1 MAPSGLRCQ
10 IYFFNTNSRIQ
21 THNCSKKRDSREQ
34 KKMGEHHQGQ
44 NHQPEPLLGVKSK
57 FDAEFR
63 RFSISTTKLSY
74 EEFERKVLQL

>member
-1 MAPSGLRCQ
+1 
-10 IYFFNTNSRIQ
+10 
-21 THNCSKKRDSREQ
+21 
-34 KKMGEHHQGQ
+34 MGEHNQGQQQ

-74 EEFERKVLQL
+74 EEFERKVFYSYNRLIISLRNWITRVNSHYGQFSRDYYSLKVF

>member
-1 MAPSGLRCQ
+1 
-10 IYFFNTNSRIQ
+10 
-21 THNCSKKRDSREQ
+21 
-34 KKMGEHHQGQ
+34 MGEHNQGQQQ

-74 EEFERKVLQL
+74 EEFERKVFYSYNRLKISIRNLGKFEVNFLGIIIVF

>member
-1 MAPSGLRCQ
+1 
-10 IYFFNTNSRIQ
+10 
-21 THNCSKKRDSREQ
+21 
-34 KKMGEHHQGQ
+34 MGEHNHGQQQ

-74 EEFERKVLQL
+74 EEFERKVCYSYNRLSVCEIRDNSNYGDFFRDYYSVF

>member
-1 MAPSGLRCQ
+1 
-10 IYFFNTNSRIQ
+10 
-21 THNCSKKRDSREQ
+21 
-34 KKMGEHHQGQ
+34 MGEHHQGQ

-74 EEFERKVLQL
+74 EEFERKVLYIYNRLILRLISERKG

>member
-10 IYFFNTNSRIQ
+10 IYFFNTNYPEFRLI
-21 THNCSKKRDSREQ
+21 TVQ
-34 KKMGEHHQGQ
+34 KNEILELENRKMGESGQ

-74 EEFERKVLQL
+74 EEFERKVLHL

>member
-1 MAPSGLRCQ
+1 
-10 IYFFNTNSRIQ
+10 
-21 THNCSKKRDSREQ
+21 
-34 KKMGEHHQGQ
+34 MGEHNHGQQQ

-74 EEFERKVLQL
+74 EEFERKVFYSYNRLIISLRNWITRVNSHYGLFSRDYYSLKVF

>member
-1 MAPSGLRCQ
+1 
-10 IYFFNTNSRIQ
+10 
-21 THNCSKKRDSREQ
+21 
-34 KKMGEHHQGQ
+34 MGEHNQGQQQ

-74 EEFERKVLQL
+74 EEFERKVFYTYNRRKKSVYENRVNSLGYFLGIIIVF